1 MAKIS
6 NSKIN
11 LKIKLILIRKSIMNE
26 ETRRTKKRGKNME
39 NFKPKSPQ
47 LLQEVDELQISTESE
62 D

>member
-1 MAKIS
+1 
-6 NSKIN
+6 
-11 LKIKLILIRKSIMNE
+11 MNE